1 MPWTLKFAIGS
12 LVLFAVGAG
21 IIAMACR
28 ATGWKA
34 MDQLVW
40 GLFIAGAGL
49 LGCAVFSI
57 TCVVTN
63 RKWRIV
69 SLLLLIASVLLF
81 LLLRLFAA
89 SA

>member
-1 MPWTLKFAIGS
+1 MPRTLKFAIGS

-21 IIAMACR
+21 IIAMACM
-28 ATGWKA
+28 AKGWQGI
-34 MDQLVW
+34 DRLVW

-49 LGCAVFSI
+49 LGCAAFSI
-57 TCVVTN
+57 ASAVTSQ
-63 RKWRIV
+63 KWRVASISLLIV
-69 SLLLLIASVLLF
+69 SVFLF

>member
-1 MPWTLKFAIGS
+1 MFKFAIGS
-12 LVLFAVGAG
+12 LLLFAVGTG
-21 IIAMACR
+21 IIVLACIASGWR
-28 ATGWKA
+28 AL
-34 MDQLVW
+34 DQLVW

-57 TCVVTN
+57 ACAVTN
-63 RKWRIV
+63 QKWRVASI
-69 SLLLLIASVLLF
+69 SLLIASVLLF